1 MVDTF
6 LFFPSKESSDSESI
20 LMSPSLNVLVLFKII
35 CATVTAE
42 LMLKP
47 LALSVMDGNIDS

>member
-1 MVDTF
+1 MVETF
-6 LFFPSKESSDSESI
+6 LFLPSRESSDSESI
-20 LMSPSLNVLVLFKII
+20 LISPSSNALVLFKII